1 MTAKDFKDYPIPEAA
16 FEEHIAITGRTGA
29 GKTWFAKTAVERL
42 IGQGKKVCVID
53 PTGAWTGLKISRDGK
68 HQGLSVVIFGGDHAD
83 IEITEHHGAQLAD
96 IIAEMSF
103 PAVIDVSGMLLSE
116 QRRFMTAFAEQIFLK
131 VRGAFNLVI
140 DEADS
145 FMPQKPMRDQTMM
158 LNRMDRLVRRGRSRG
173 FRIMLLTQR
182 PAALNKDSLS
192 QVGTLVAMRLT
203 SPQDR
208 AAIEAWIE
216 GQADRNRGKEIV
228 DSLPGLKR
236 GEGWVWSPGHD
247 VLKRM
252 ISPEITTFDSSAT
265 PTEGKRWEHGQLFVH
280 PDLSLIR
287 EKLMPVAEN
296 PTPARDLGHAEDAQP
311 IDVAAIEREAYQSG
325 YREGNR
331 VGCGTADAVIK
342 FLKENLSS
350 ALHETIS
357 SAIALRDAQG
367 FEQDQ
372 YVPEPTPD
380 AKKPAQNIPEII
392 PARHLNGEKPSLQKA
407 ERSILTALAQH
418 NACDKNRLA
427 ILAGYAA
434 AGGGF
439 NNAIS
444 SLRVKEFITRDEQIS
459 ITTKGRVAL
468 GRYEPLPTGRALVA
482 HWMQHSA
489 LDKAARAILEV
500 VTASPRPI
508 DKSEVAR
515 RAHYEVSGGGFSN
528 SLSRLRTLGLV
539 SGSRQ
544 IAAAPEL
551 RPA

>member
-1 MTAKDFKDYPIPEAA
+1 MTYPIPEAA

-29 GKTWFAKTAVERL
+29 GKTWLAKTAVERF
-42 IGQGKKVCVID
+42 IGAGKKVCIID
-53 PTGAWTGLKISRDGK
+53 PTGAWWGLRLSRDGK

-83 IEITEHHGAQLAD
+83 IEITEHQGAQLAD

-131 VRGAFNLVI
+131 VRSAFNLVI

-216 GQADRNRGKEIV
+216 GQADRKKGRDIV
-228 DSLPGLKR
+228 DSLPSLKR

-252 ISPEITTFDSSAT
+252 TSPEIMTFDSSAT
-265 PTEGKRWEHGQLFVH
+265 PTEGKKWEPCQFFVH
-280 PDLSLIR
+280 PDLALIR
-287 EKLMPVAEN
+287 AKL
-296 PTPARDLGHAEDAQP
+296 TPAIQDTAATRDLTNEDGATT
-311 IDVAAIEREAYQSG
+311 IDVAAIEREAYQAG
-325 YREGNR
+325 YHEGNR
-331 VGCGTADAVIK
+331 IGCGTADAVIK
-342 FLKENLSS
+342 FLKENLSI

-372 YVPEPTPD
+372 YAPEPVLT
-380 AKKPAQNIPEII
+380 AKKERRIIPEII
-392 PARHLNGEKPSLQKA
+392 PARHLNGEKTPLQKA

-444 SLRVKEFITRDEQIS
+444 SLRVKEFVTRDDRIS
-459 ITTKGRVAL
+459 ITTKGRLAL
-468 GRYEPLPTGRALVA
+468 GSYEPLPTGKALVA
-482 HWMQHSA
+482 HWIQHPA
-489 LDKAARAILEV
+489 LDKAARSILTV
-500 VTASPRPI
+500 VTATGRPLP
-508 DKSEVAR
+508 KEEVAA
-515 RAHYEVSGGGFSN
+515 RAHYEVSGGGFN
-528 SLSRLRTLGLV
+528 NALSRLRTLGLV
-539 SGSRQ
+539 SGSRE

-551 RPA
+551 RSA